1 MDPDKKKSKCMFWF
15 QKGHN
20 KTLNAILI
28 KLEQNMANNYKDNA
42 QEDFREFCRL
52 FDEMET
58 QGGLKGKQLDYYK
71 KKRQEY
77 EESLKSFTHKDQKP
91 YWT

>member
-20 KTLNAILI
+20 KALNEILLR
-28 KLEQNMANNYKDNA
+28 LEQNMANNYKDNA
-42 QEDFREFCRL
+42 QDNFKEFCL
-52 FDEMET
+52 IMDELK
-58 QGGLKGKQLDYYK
+58 QKGSLKGKQLDYYEQ
-71 KKRQEY
+71 KRYEY
-77 EESLKSFTHKDQKP
+77 GERLKSFTHKDQKP